1 MYNGVGTKS
10 NKNNINENSPQ
21 ETFKISV
28 SGSPNSC
35 LVKVG
40 KQRIRT
46 LVDTGAE
53 CSLMHRRIYDQLKN
67 RPKLLNKKV
76 CLQSANGTELKCDG
90 CVNVQICIGGTEMSQ
105 DFYVIRDLN
114 RNMILGLDW
123 LKTHNVRIYFD
134 LKCLRINGK
143 HYVNLEEDIH
153 IASTVRMK
161 KTCLIKP
168 QTALICHGKV
178 RENPDLPV
186 GQSYEISQIDRGF
199 IVNQPG
205 LQIINTVSTLA
216 HDRSLPLLIVNNTN
230 KFIKIYRHGL
240 LAKITGI
247 QNNVSTVN
255 SVIKNN
261 QSKDKLNLNDLD
273 VPQQYRSKIE
283 KLVLQNQD
291 LFANK
296 DSELGHT
303 ETVKMQVDVGNN
315 EPIKMRPYRTPI
327 KNREVIDKAIDE
339 MLDADVIR
347 RSRSPWSFP
356 VVIVDKKDG
365 SKRFCVDFRRLNKVT
380 KKNSYPLPLIDDIL
394 ALLGKAK
401 YFTSLDL
408 KSGYWQVAMD
418 EKDKEKTA
426 FACHKGLFEFNVM
439 PFGLSNAPAV
449 FQELMSV
456 VLQGCN
462 DFSTAY
468 LDDIMIFSP
477 TLEEHLEHICVIFDR
492 LRQHNL
498 KLKLKKCSFLKS
510 ETHYLGFVISEEGI
524 KPDQKKV
531 EAIRSL
537 PVPTCVREV
546 RSFIGMCSYYRRF
559 IPNFSQIAEPIIAL
573 TRKYAHFK
581 WSDTHQKA
589 FDYLKD
595 SLTAVPLLVYPD
607 SNKPYVLYTDASDT
621 CIGACLTQECDGD
634 EKPLYYLSHKL
645 SRSQC
650 KWSVVEKEAFAI
662 HFGLQ
667 KLDYYLHNA
676 QFVIRTDHKPL
687 KFLLESPM
695 QNKKI
700 QLWALSMSGY
710 NCSIE
715 YIAGPTNTCADLL
728 SRHPD
733 NVQKASDIQNSEE
746 VEDQTVLDVND
757 NLYEVNVID
766 SNQFDPKTFA
776 SCDLPTND
784 SFEKCDCS
792 DFSKVGFDMKIEQ
805 TRDDDISEIR
815 SMILNGKESK
825 DIQKH
830 YLLVDDLVYYLSN
843 VNDDPCLRLFI
854 PKYLRIFVVKQ
865 YHDQNGHMGVQKTFD
880 SIRQKYYWPNLFK
893 EINKYVNECTICQ
906 TRSLQKIRQPLQETA
921 IPPYPMAKLSLDL
934 SGPYPTTMSGNKYI
948 IAFVDWYSGWP
959 EAFAVPDK
967 TGETVADL
975 IIDQVFPRFGSC
987 LQLVTDN
994 GTENVNKVVKETL
1007 AKLNIDHVLTSV
1019 YHPQSNAKVERFH
1032 RTLHDIL
1039 AKKVAGD
1046 PQTWDLNLNQALAA
1060 IRFNVSESS
1069 KFSPFFLLYNRDV
1082 VLPIDIIMKPRRKYL
1097 GEDYHQIAL
1106 QEQHKAFVSVRNHLK
1121 KAKKRQAKYADRGT
1135 KVVDF
1140 EVGDPVF
1147 YRNNNR
1153 KGKLDVKW
1161 KPYYRIIEK
1170 KGPVSYVIKNQLD
1183 GSTSHVHAEMLRLAH
1198 VDEWQIANDEQ
1209 SRRLRDAAYV
1219 IPPQA
1224 SESGSDTDS
1233 ESDENIPLAKLAKKC
1248 RHERESSSDEDD
1260 IPLMELRKRLRHR
1273 EIRQNQNQE
1282 TKAKEMECNDELPSD
1297 NSSSL
1302 PFVQS
1307 SDSEREMDVNEVH
1320 LRPSSSQ
1327 KKAGKS
1333 VKSVEKRRQEP
1344 RSQGDVKQL
1353 LRLISNML

>member
-28 SGSPNSC
+28 SDSPNSC

-53 CSLMHRRIYDQLKN
+53 CSLMHRRIYDQLKD

-261 QSKDKLNLNDLD
+261 HSKDKLNLNDLD

-595 SLTAVPLLVYPD
+595 SLTAVPLWFTLIPI
-607 SNKPYVLYTDASDT
+607 SLMFF
-621 CIGACLTQECDGD
+621 TQ
-634 EKPLYYLSHKL
+634 
-645 SRSQC
+645 
-650 KWSVVEKEAFAI
+650 
-662 HFGLQ
+662 
-667 KLDYYLHNA
+667 
-676 QFVIRTDHKPL
+676 
-687 KFLLESPM
+687 M
-695 QNKKI
+695 
-700 QLWALSMSGY
+700 
-710 NCSIE
+710 
-715 YIAGPTNTCADLL
+715 
-728 SRHPD
+728 
-733 NVQKASDIQNSEE
+733 
-746 VEDQTVLDVND
+746 
-757 NLYEVNVID
+757 
-766 SNQFDPKTFA
+766 
-776 SCDLPTND
+776 
-784 SFEKCDCS
+784 
-792 DFSKVGFDMKIEQ
+792 
-805 TRDDDISEIR
+805 
-815 SMILNGKESK
+815 
-825 DIQKH
+825 
-830 YLLVDDLVYYLSN
+830 
-843 VNDDPCLRLFI
+843 
-854 PKYLRIFVVKQ
+854 
-865 YHDQNGHMGVQKTFD
+865 
-880 SIRQKYYWPNLFK
+880 
-893 EINKYVNECTICQ
+893 
-906 TRSLQKIRQPLQETA
+906 
-921 IPPYPMAKLSLDL
+921 
-934 SGPYPTTMSGNKYI
+934 
-948 IAFVDWYSGWP
+948 
-959 EAFAVPDK
+959 
-967 TGETVADL
+967 
-975 IIDQVFPRFGSC
+975 
-987 LQLVTDN
+987 LVT
-994 GTENVNKVVKETL
+994 
-1007 AKLNIDHVLTSV
+1007 HV
-1019 YHPQSNAKVERFH
+1019 
-1032 RTLHDIL
+1032 
-1039 AKKVAGD
+1039 
-1046 PQTWDLNLNQALAA
+1046 
-1060 IRFNVSESS
+1060 
-1069 KFSPFFLLYNRDV
+1069 
-1082 VLPIDIIMKPRRKYL
+1082 
-1097 GEDYHQIAL
+1097 
-1106 QEQHKAFVSVRNHLK
+1106 
-1121 KAKKRQAKYADRGT
+1121 
-1135 KVVDF
+1135 
-1140 EVGDPVF
+1140 
-1147 YRNNNR
+1147 
-1153 KGKLDVKW
+1153 
-1161 KPYYRIIEK
+1161 
-1170 KGPVSYVIKNQLD
+1170 
-1183 GSTSHVHAEMLRLAH
+1183 
-1198 VDEWQIANDEQ
+1198 
-1209 SRRLRDAAYV
+1209 
-1219 IPPQA
+1219 
-1224 SESGSDTDS
+1224 
-1233 ESDENIPLAKLAKKC
+1233 
-1248 RHERESSSDEDD
+1248 
-1260 IPLMELRKRLRHR
+1260 
-1273 EIRQNQNQE
+1273 
-1282 TKAKEMECNDELPSD
+1282 
-1297 NSSSL
+1297 
-1302 PFVQS
+1302 
-1307 SDSEREMDVNEVH
+1307 
-1320 LRPSSSQ
+1320 
-1327 KKAGKS
+1327 
-1333 VKSVEKRRQEP
+1333 
-1344 RSQGDVKQL
+1344 
-1353 LRLISNML
+1353 

>member
-1 MYNGVGTKS
+1 MYNGVDTES

-53 CSLMHRRIYDQLKN
+53 CSLMHRRIFDQLKD

-186 GQSYEISQIDRGF
+186 GESYEISQIDRGF

-662 HFGLQ
+662 HFGLR

-776 SCDLPTND
+776 SCELPTND

-792 DFSKVGFDMKIEQ
+792 DFSTVGFDMKIEQ

-854 PKYLRIFVVKQ
+854 PKHLRIFVVKQ

-893 EINKYVNECTICQ
+893 EINKYVNECTICR
-906 TRSLQKIRQPLQETA
+906 TRSLQKIRQPLQETD

-959 EAFAVPDK
+959 EAFAVLDK

-975 IIDQVFPRFGSC
+975 IIDQVFPRFGSF
-987 LQLVTDN
+987 
-994 GTENVNKVVKETL
+994 G
-1007 AKLNIDHVLTSV
+1007 
-1019 YHPQSNAKVERFH
+1019 
-1032 RTLHDIL
+1032 
-1039 AKKVAGD
+1039 
-1046 PQTWDLNLNQALAA
+1046 
-1060 IRFNVSESS
+1060 
-1069 KFSPFFLLYNRDV
+1069 
-1082 VLPIDIIMKPRRKYL
+1082 
-1097 GEDYHQIAL
+1097 
-1106 QEQHKAFVSVRNHLK
+1106 
-1121 KAKKRQAKYADRGT
+1121 
-1135 KVVDF
+1135 
-1140 EVGDPVF
+1140 
-1147 YRNNNR
+1147 YR
-1153 KGKLDVKW
+1153 
-1161 KPYYRIIEK
+1161 
-1170 KGPVSYVIKNQLD
+1170 
-1183 GSTSHVHAEMLRLAH
+1183 
-1198 VDEWQIANDEQ
+1198 
-1209 SRRLRDAAYV
+1209 
-1219 IPPQA
+1219 
-1224 SESGSDTDS
+1224 
-1233 ESDENIPLAKLAKKC
+1233 
-1248 RHERESSSDEDD
+1248 
-1260 IPLMELRKRLRHR
+1260 
-1273 EIRQNQNQE
+1273 
-1282 TKAKEMECNDELPSD
+1282 
-1297 NSSSL
+1297 
-1302 PFVQS
+1302 
-1307 SDSEREMDVNEVH
+1307 
-1320 LRPSSSQ
+1320 
-1327 KKAGKS
+1327 
-1333 VKSVEKRRQEP
+1333 
-1344 RSQGDVKQL
+1344 
-1353 LRLISNML
+1353 